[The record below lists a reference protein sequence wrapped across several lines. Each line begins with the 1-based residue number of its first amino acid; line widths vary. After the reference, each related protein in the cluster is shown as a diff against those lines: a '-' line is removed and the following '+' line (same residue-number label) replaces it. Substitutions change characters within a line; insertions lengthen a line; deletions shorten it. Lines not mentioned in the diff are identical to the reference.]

1 MEELRFDEIFTQ
13 LKDKYKTVFTYTGF
27 PDGIVIY
34 RPLTRSQYY
43 ELFENEQL
51 MDVEREDIVCYNCI
65 LYPENFDIGAQPA
78 GLIADLAQKILDASF
93 MSKRGREIL
102 YLNAVDNMQNVDKQ
116 ISCVIHEAFPE
127 YDIEDIDNWDMVR
140 TMDFLARSEWILKNI
155 HGRGGLDMEK
165 LLDAGSNVSF
175 KQDDPRL
182 FNEEKQYFD
191 KLREQ
196 REKPVSEEIKKPK
209 QTVKRPQ
216 RRKQQMSEDEL
227 KAMFPE
233 AFVNQGDENS
243 IREVALSGKNPHD
256 MTLAELAEL
265 RNNN

>member
-1 MEELRFDEIFTQ
+1 M
-13 LKDKYKTVFTYTGF
+13 
-27 PDGIVIY
+27 
-34 RPLTRSQYY
+34 
-43 ELFENEQL
+43 
-51 MDVEREDIVCYNCI
+51 
-65 LYPENFDIGAQPA
+65 
-78 GLIADLAQKILDASF
+78 
-93 MSKRGREIL
+93 
-102 YLNAVDNMQNVDKQ
+102 
-116 ISCVIHEAFPE
+116 
-127 YDIEDIDNWDMVR
+127 
-140 TMDFLARSEWILKNI
+140 
-155 HGRGGLDMEK
+155 
-165 LLDAGSNVSF
+165 
-175 KQDDPRL
+175 

-196 REKPVSEEIKKPK
+196 REKPASEEIKKPK